1 MHEFLQRPEVIA
13 VLEETRDEPEGDEQ
27 HKRDPDAPASSTTA
41 IDATKDESTPEQPPS
56 SPSNAGAV
64 ATGGAKEASGARDI
78 SGDSVPASPEIEATA
93 IDRSVPAGGR
103 SSSPEQLEK
112 EPKSGGSAQ
121 VTPVKTPTGN
131 SGNRSR
137 SASSSSSSTASSGRR
152 LSSSSSTPGTGSRYG
167 GRPSVGSSGSRSSAS
182 PRSRVST
189 PGVRTLGSTGTG
201 SGSSSSSKKETAG
214 SSKGSKA
221 EEGGVGGQGR
231 GRGRGR
237 SVRGGAGV
245 RGGRARP
252 GESGGSKR
260 FV

>member
-13 VLEETRDEPEGDEQ
+13 VLEETRDEPEGDGPL
-27 HKRDPDAPASSTTA
+27 HKLDPEASALSTTA
-41 IDATKDESTPEQPPS
+41 VDVAKDESPPEPTPS
-56 SPSNAGAV
+56 SPSDAGAV
-64 ATGGAKEASGARDI
+64 ATGGTGETSGVGNI
-78 SGDSVPASPEIEATA
+78 SGNPVPASPEIEATA

-103 SSSPEQLEK
+103 SSSSPEQPEK
-112 EPKSGGSAQ
+112 ELKSAQ

-131 SGNRSR
+131 SGSRSR

-152 LSSSSSTPGTGSRYG
+152 LSSGSGTPGASSRY

-182 PRSRVST
+182 PRSRVTT

-201 SGSSSSSKKETAG
+201 SGSSNSSSSKRETAG

-221 EEGGVGGQGR
+221 EEGGVGAQGR

-237 SVRGGAGV
+237 SVRGTGV
-245 RGGRARP
+245 RGGRARA